1 MKTISWRRF
10 VLWRRTNDFSTD
22 IDIRIF
28 VGSTLLHLV
37 MSTVSPTHWARVWR
51 WDFFISTCSFYF
63 VFTFAGGLPNVVFL
77 ETCTSGRIWMLF
89 ARMRASILFIIDMKP
104 SWNEILT
111 NGDSDGK
118 SLFLSGNNTMLLT
131 LQAGT
136 ALTVGL
142 IGWSQQLF
150 SHLSSMVDWLVWF
163 SPYMYLWSLH
173 GSCFTKGGFCLPLFG
188 EVILGVVHACHG
200 RSVAFVRMV

>member
-1 MKTISWRRF
+1 
-10 VLWRRTNDFSTD
+10 
-22 IDIRIF
+22 
-28 VGSTLLHLV
+28 
-37 MSTVSPTHWARVWR
+37 
-51 WDFFISTCSFYF
+51 
-63 VFTFAGGLPNVVFL
+63 
-77 ETCTSGRIWMLF
+77 MLF
-89 ARMRASILFIIDMKP
+89 AHVSASILFIIDMKP

-150 SHLSSMVDWLVWF
+150 SHLSSMVDWLV
-163 SPYMYLWSLH
+163 
-173 GSCFTKGGFCLPLFG
+173 
-188 EVILGVVHACHG
+188 
-200 RSVAFVRMV
+200 